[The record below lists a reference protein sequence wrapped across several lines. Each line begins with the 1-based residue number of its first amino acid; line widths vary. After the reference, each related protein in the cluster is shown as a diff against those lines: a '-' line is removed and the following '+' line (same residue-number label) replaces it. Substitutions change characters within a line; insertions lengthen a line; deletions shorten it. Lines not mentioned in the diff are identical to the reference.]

1 MILEGRG
8 APSTLLPSGIRPL
21 TRPTQSAYLP
31 RMGRHDN
38 RLSMKMRRR
47 KSQKKLKARLKRK
60 SSEKRV
66 AKTPAAG
73 ATKTRAKKPREA
85 APKE

>member
-1 MILEGRG
+1 
-8 APSTLLPSGIRPL
+8 
-21 TRPTQSAYLP
+21 
-31 RMGRHDN
+31 
-38 RLSMKMRRR
+38 MKMRRR

-66 AKTPAAG
+66 AKSPVAG
-73 ATKTRAKKPREA
+73 KTRAKKEKADKADRSA